1 MSNPGVAEDYAR
13 ERLLD
18 IATYID
24 ADLLYLIG
32 HVEDVSQ
39 S

>member
-1 MSNPGVAEDYAR
+1 MSDPRVAEEYAR

-32 HVEDVSQ
+32 PLESTG
-39 S
+39 